1 MHRLWDVPVL
11 ACRALLLCLLFT
23 CLFLC
28 DARAA
33 GAAGMRALPDGVSVF
48 EDPTSALTVSQVAAR
63 LGRSQ
68 DGFLPATKERLNPG
82 FSRSAWW
89 LHVTVTNRDDSAR
102 ALVLALKDPRIESAE
117 FYVFQNGKWTADGVF
132 PPASAA
138 ANAARPRYPLL
149 DLSLK
154 PHDEFPV
161 LVRFASRKPMRL
173 QPAVVTW
180 ASWHADEVRAA
191 LWDAV
196 LLGGFLALT
205 WCALLIGLFSRSATF
220 LLLAM
225 VSLGTAVYEAGI
237 RGYLRTF
244 LLPSAPEW
252 AARGE
257 TMAVYFA
264 IACFILFVLRIS
276 NGEKIRIPVRV
287 AYLTIF
293 ALEWVGMA
301 GAAFGDLHVFVRFC
315 AGLNVTFGLLNICLA
330 LLLARRRT
338 PTGRLMLVTVV
349 FSLFNYVIRTLDGH
363 DALPPAL
370 LWLHSDIVPNP
381 VIAIIGLATNLVVL
395 AAWIHHVGRQR
406 NEAKRHLE
414 DQQRTEQ
421 ERLRAEVAKRTLEL
435 NDALHQAQVN
445 VRQKVEILG
454 YVSHD
459 LRAPLSTINGYAK
472 LLLEGAT
479 RHQARHIQFID
490 RSIRYQLALI
500 DELLEFTK
508 AELQPLDLDPGE
520 LDLPAF
526 LDDIGGFAVAL
537 CAQQSNQFA
546 CRALT
551 PLPRTV
557 IIDGTRLQQVLLNL
571 LSNASKFT
579 RDGQVTLSV
588 EAHEEAGEYH
598 IGIEVADT
606 GIGFD
611 AGRKTGLF
619 QAFREVHPTDGGTG
633 LGLFIADRIIRS
645 MGGTLCVSSLPGAG
659 SSFWFRIAVR
669 TVGAMFVPPS
679 HVDRPAVPV
688 DAASATTIRVPG
700 VPSRPDFA
708 ALDRLAGFAR
718 NGRLTDIEQWIDVQ
732 SANPDYTDFLKEVRR
747 RTDALDF
754 HAIDKLVEVLKA
766 RAAAHA
772 TVEDNG
778 S

>member
-1 MHRLWDVPVL
+1 MHRLWDLPVL
-11 ACRALLLCLLFT
+11 ACRTLLVCLLLCLSLSN
-23 CLFLC
+23 
-28 DARAA
+28 ARAA
-33 GAAGMRALPDGVSVF
+33 GTAGMSALPEGVSIF
-48 EDPTSALTVSQVAAR
+48 EDATSALTVSQVVAR
-63 LGRSQ
+63 LGHPQ

-89 LHVTVTNRDDSAR
+89 LHVTVANRDDSER
-102 ALVLALKDPRIESAE
+102 ALVLALQDPRVDSAD
-117 FYVFQNGKWTADGVF
+117 FYILQNGKWTVNTVF

-149 DLSLK
+149 DLTLK
-154 PHDEFPV
+154 PHDELPV
-161 LVRFASRKPMRL
+161 LVRISSRKPIHL
-173 QPAVVTW
+173 QPTVVTW
-180 ASWHADEVRAA
+180 AAWHANELRAA
-191 LWDAV
+191 LWDAA
-196 LLGGFLALT
+196 LLGGFLALM
-205 WCALLIGLFSRSATF
+205 WCALLIGLFSRSVTF

-264 IACFILFVLRIS
+264 VACFILFVLKIS
-276 NGEKIRIPVRV
+276 NGEKIQIPVRI

-301 GAAFGDLHVFVRFC
+301 GAAIGDLYVFVRFC
-315 AGLNVTFGLLNICLA
+315 AGLNVAFGLLNICLA

-349 FSLFNYVIRTLDGH
+349 FSFFNYVIRTLDGH
-363 DALPPAL
+363 DALPSAL
-370 LWLHSDIVPNP
+370 LWLHSDIFPNP
-381 VIAIIGLATNLVVL
+381 VIAVIGLATNLLVL

-406 NEAKRHLE
+406 SEAKRHLE

-421 ERLRAEVAKRTLEL
+421 ERLRAEVTRRTLAL
-435 NDALHQAQVN
+435 NDALHEAQVN

-472 LLLEGAT
+472 LLLETAT
-479 RHQARHIQFID
+479 HHQAKLIRFID

-508 AELQPLDLDPGE
+508 AELQPLDLDPE
-520 LDLPAF
+520 EIDLPAF
-526 LDDIGGFAVAL
+526 LDDISSFAVAL
-537 CAQQSNQFA
+537 STQQNNQFT

-557 IIDGTRLQQVLLNL
+557 LVDGTRLQQVLLNL
-571 LSNASKFT
+571 LSNASTFT
-579 RDGQVTLSV
+579 HNGQVTLSV
-588 EAHEEAGEYH
+588 DAHEEAGGYH

-611 AGRKTGLF
+611 VDEKNGLF
-619 QAFREVHPTDGGTG
+619 QAFRQVHPTDGGTG
-633 LGLFIADRIIRS
+633 LGLFIADRIVRS
-645 MGGTLCVSSLPGAG
+645 MGGTLRVSSLPGAG
-659 SSFWFRIAVR
+659 SSFSFRIAVR
-669 TVGAMFVPPS
+669 TVGAMLVPPM
-679 HVDRPAVPV
+679 HVHGPASP
-688 DAASATTIRVPG
+688 AAEAMATPLRVHDMSPC
-700 VPSRPDFA
+700 PEPE

-718 NGRLTDIEQWIDVQ
+718 SGRFTDIEQWIETQ
-732 SANPDYTDFLKEVRR
+732 AANPDYADFLKEVRHR
-747 RTDALDF
+747 IDTLDF
-754 HAIDKLVEVLKA
+754 QAIDMLVESWKSRDA
-766 RAAAHA
+766 RAHV

>member
-1 MHRLWDVPVL
+1 MHRLSDMPVL
-11 ACRALLLCLLFT
+11 ACRTFLLCLLFT
-23 CLFLC
+23 CLSLFN
-28 DARAA
+28 ARAA
-33 GAAGMRALPDGVSVF
+33 GASGMPALPEGVSVF

-63 LGRSQ
+63 LGHPQ
-68 DGFLPATKERLNPG
+68 DGFLPATRERLNPG

-89 LHVTVTNRDDSAR
+89 LYVTVANRDDSKR
-102 ALVLALKDPRIESAE
+102 ALVLALQDPRVDRAD
-117 FYVFQNGKWTADGVF
+117 FYIVQNGKWTASSVF

-149 DLSLK
+149 DLSLA
-154 PHDEFPV
+154 PHDELSV
-161 LVRFASRKPMRL
+161 LVRISSRKPIRL
-173 QPAVVTW
+173 QPAIVTW
-180 ASWHADEVRAA
+180 AAWHANEVRAA
-191 LWDAV
+191 LWDAA

-205 WCALLIGLFSRSATF
+205 WCALLIGLFSRSVTF

-225 VSLGTAVYEAGI
+225 VSLGTALYEAGI

-264 IACFILFVLRIS
+264 IACFILFVLNIS
-276 NGEKIRIPVRV
+276 NGEKIRIPVRI

-293 ALEWVGMA
+293 AFEWVGMA
-301 GAAFGDLHVFVRFC
+301 GAAFGDLYVFVRFC
-315 AGLNVTFGLLNICLA
+315 AGLNVAFGLLNICLA

-349 FSLFNYVIRTLDGH
+349 FSFFNYVIRTLDGH
-363 DALPPAL
+363 DALPSAL
-370 LWLHSDIVPNP
+370 LWLHSDIFPNP

-406 NEAKRHLE
+406 NEAKQHLE

-421 ERLRAEVAKRTLEL
+421 ARLRAEVTKRTLEL
-435 NDALHQAQVN
+435 NEAMHQAQVN

-472 LLLEGAT
+472 LLLETAT
-479 RHQARHIQFID
+479 QHQARFIQFID
-490 RSIRYQLALI
+490 RSVHYQLALI

-508 AELQPLDLDPGE
+508 AELQPLDLDPE
-520 LDLPAF
+520 EIDLPAF
-526 LDDIGGFAVAL
+526 LDDINSFAVAL
-537 CAQQSNQFA
+537 CAQQNNHFT
-546 CRALT
+546 CRMLT
-551 PLPRTV
+551 ALPRTV
-557 IIDGTRLQQVLLNL
+557 IIDRTRLQQVLLNL

-579 RDGQVTLSV
+579 HGGQVTLSV
-588 EAHEEAGEYH
+588 DAHEEAGACH

-611 AGRKTGLF
+611 VDGKTGLF
-619 QAFREVHPTDGGTG
+619 QAFRQVHPTDGGTG

-645 MGGTLCVSSLPGAG
+645 MGGALRVSSLPGAG
-659 SSFWFRIAVR
+659 SSFSFTVAVR
-669 TVGAMFVPPS
+669 HLGPMFVPPT
-679 HVDRPAVPV
+679 HVDRTAAPA
-688 DAASATTIRVPG
+688 AEATAVALRVHDKSSCPE
-700 VPSRPDFA
+700 PE
-708 ALDRLAGFAR
+708 ALDKLAGFAR
-718 NGRLTDIEQWIDVQ
+718 NGRLTDIEQWIETYAARADH
-732 SANPDYTDFLKEVRR
+732 ADFLEEVRR
-747 RTDALDF
+747 RIDALDF
-754 HAIDKLVEVLKA
+754 RAIEVLVEASISPHV
-766 RAAAHA
+766 
-772 TVEDNG
+772 TVEDSG